1 MPSSFFGANLHSFFF
16 FTKSFY
22 LVNDD
27 FHLCSENRFIQG
39 MSFFYG
45 GSSFEGNSTVWQLHH
60 FRDSSESFD
69 LQSRQ
74 LWEQGKRTGSVN
86 TWFSHLSVCNVH
98 SRFFIFFWI
107 KILNSLLLRLIW
119 PSRPR
124 LDWFCQHFGQLCSQG
139 RIEIGKN
146 FQEKNMGRWL
156 EDEQIDITLRSFPG
170 NEYGEMIW
178 RWQIDT
184 ILSSF
189 SGKEYGKMM
198 RSSAAKLARMDFQV
212 V

>member
-74 LWEQGKRTGSVN
+74 IWEQGKRTRSVN
-86 TWFSHLSVCNVH
+86 SWFSHLSVCSLSLFH
-98 SRFFIFFWI
+98 
-107 KILNSLLLRLIW
+107 LLLDQWIILKFTILH
-119 PSRPR
+119 SSYAS
-124 LDWFCQHFGQLCSQG
+124 FGQAGQDL
-139 RIEIGKN
+139 
-146 FQEKNMGRWL
+146 
-156 EDEQIDITLRSFPG
+156 IDFVNILG
-170 NEYGEMIW
+170 NCALKGE
-178 RWQIDT
+178 
-184 ILSSF
+184 S
-189 SGKEYGKMM
+189 
-198 RSSAAKLARMDFQV
+198 KLAKIFRKRIWEDDWKMNKLT
-212 V
+212 

>member
-1 MPSSFFGANLHSFFF
+1 MMTFTCAQKIDLFRAWVFLRWFFLRRQFYRMATPSL
-16 FTKSFY
+16 
-22 LVNDD
+22 
-27 FHLCSENRFIQG
+27 
-39 MSFFYG
+39 
-45 GSSFEGNSTVWQLHH
+45 
-60 FRDSSESFD
+60 
-69 LQSRQ
+69 SRQ
-74 LWEQGKRTGSVN
+74 LWKFWSTIKATLRAGKKNGEREYLVFTLVCMFALTFSSSSGSVD
-86 TWFSHLSVCNVH
+86 HP
-98 SRFFIFFWI
+98 
-107 KILNSLLLRLIW
+107 KIHNFTLLLRLIW

>member
-107 KILNSLLLRLIW
+107 KILNSQFHTSPTPHLAK
-119 PSRPR
+119 PA
-124 LDWFCQHFGQLCSQG
+124 
-139 RIEIGKN
+139 KT
-146 FQEKNMGRWL
+146 WL
-156 EDEQIDITLRSFPG
+156 
-170 NEYGEMIW
+170 
-178 RWQIDT
+178 
-184 ILSSF
+184 ILSTFWAIVLSRENRNWQKF
-189 SGKEYGKMM
+189 SGKEYGKMIGRWTNWHNIKIVSRKWIWRNDLKM
-198 RSSAAKLARMDFQV
+198 ANWHNSIIIFRKRIWKDDAQLCS
-212 V
+212 